1 MNQETRNHSAFLRD
15 PDLPFLESRDSR
27 IAGSP
32 FGVHTHETFAI
43 SVVTGGSTMLDCRGG
58 QWLIP
63 AGCVVFL
70 PPGEPHACN
79 PRPGGEFVYRMFYVE
94 RVWFESRCASFTK
107 PDGLRGPGGLDLE
120 HPALLEDPALIQAF
134 LDFATSQDRRAQ
146 ATEKLSLWERAM
158 DALLDCATGHVL
170 TGGQARAER
179 RAARMAAD
187 VIAERPADQLS
198 MAELAHACG
207 VSPTHLPRIFRQTL
221 GLTPLAY
228 QNQLRVE
235 QAKRLLASGTPIA
248 QTAAQAGFADQS
260 HLNRVFRRYAGATP
274 RQYMLGSRQG

>member
-1 MNQETRNHSAFLRD
+1 MNQEVRNHSAFLRD

-32 FGVHTHETFAI
+32 FGVHTHDTFAI
-43 SVVTGGSTMLDCRGG
+43 SVVTGGATMLGCRDG

-94 RVWFESRCASFTK
+94 RVWFEARCANA
-107 PDGLRGPGGLDLE
+107 PRPGGLDLE
-120 HPALLEDPALIQAF
+120 HPALLEDPAVIRTF
-134 LDFATSQDRRAQ
+134 LDFAASQDRRAK
-146 ATEKLSLWERAM
+146 APEKLALWERAM
-158 DALLDCATGHVL
+158 DALLGCAPSHVL
-170 TGGQARAER
+170 TGGQARAEK
-179 RAARMAAD
+179 RAARMAAR
-187 VIAERPADQLS
+187 VIAQRPEEALS
-198 MAELAHACG
+198 MAELAQACG

>member
-1 MNQETRNHSAFLRD
+1 MSQEARNHSAFLRD

-43 SVVTGGSTMLDCRGG
+43 SVVTGGATMLDCRGA

-63 AGCVVFL
+63 AGCIVFL

-94 RVWFESRCASFTK
+94 RTWFQARCKSASRQ
-107 PDGLRGPGGLDLE
+107 GGSARLDLE

-134 LDFATSQDRRAQ
+134 LDFAASQDRLAQ
-146 ATEKLSLWERAM
+146 AAEKLALWERAM
-158 DALLDCATGHVL
+158 DALLGCAPSHVL

-179 RAARMAAD
+179 RAARMAAS

-198 MAELAHACG
+198 MAGLAQACG

-221 GLTPLAY
+221 GLTPHVY

-235 QAKRLLASGTPIA
+235 LAKRLLATGTPIA

-274 RQYMLGSRQG
+274 RQYLLGSRA

>member
-1 MNQETRNHSAFLRD
+1 MSQEARNHSAFLRD

-43 SVVTGGSTMLDCRGG
+43 SVVHGGATLLDCRGA
-58 QWLIP
+58 QWLIT
-63 AGCVVFL
+63 AGCVVYL

-79 PRPGGEFVYRMFYVE
+79 PRPGGEFIYRMFYVE
-94 RVWFESRCASFTK
+94 RNWFQARCENAPRPAGSAR
-107 PDGLRGPGGLDLE
+107 LELE
-120 HPALLEDPALIQAF
+120 HPALLEDLALIQAF
-134 LDFATSQDRRAQ
+134 LDFATSQDQCAQ
-146 ATEKLSLWERAM
+146 AAEKLALWERAM
-158 DALLDCATGHVL
+158 DALLGCAPSHVL

-179 RAARMAAD
+179 RAARMAAS
-187 VIAERPADQLS
+187 VIAERPADALS
-198 MAELAHACG
+198 MAGLAQACG

-235 QAKRLLASGTPIA
+235 LAKRLLASGTPIA

-274 RQYMLGSRQG
+274 RQYMLGSRS

>member
-1 MNQETRNHSAFLRD
+1 MNQEARNHSAFLRD

-43 SVVTGGSTMLDCRGG
+43 SVVHGGATMLGCRGG

-79 PRPGGEFVYRMFYVE
+79 PRPGGEFVYRMFYME
-94 RVWFESRCASFTK
+94 RAWFESRCANAPS
-107 PDGLRGPGGLDLE
+107 PGGPGGLDLE

-134 LDFATSQDRRAQ
+134 LDFAASQDQCAP
-146 ATEKLSLWERAM
+146 ATEKLALWERALQ
-158 DALLDCATGHVL
+158 AFLDCTPSHVL

-179 RAARMAAD
+179 RAARMAAR
-187 VIAERPADQLS
+187 VIAERPEEALS
-198 MAELAHACG
+198 MAELAQACG

-235 QAKRLLASGTPIA
+235 LAKRLLASGTPIA

-274 RQYMLGSRQG
+274 RQYLLGSRA

>member
-1 MNQETRNHSAFLRD
+1 MSQEARNHSAFLRD

-43 SVVTGGSTMLDCRGG
+43 SVVTGGATMLDCRGG

-94 RVWFESRCASFTK
+94 RAWFEARCANV
-107 PDGLRGPGGLDLE
+107 PRMGGLDLE
-120 HPALLEDPALIQAF
+120 HPALLEDPAMIRTF
-134 LDFATSQDRRAQ
+134 LDFATAQDRRAQ
-146 ATEKLSLWERAM
+146 AAEKLALWERAM
-158 DALLDCATGHVL
+158 DALLGCAPSHVL

-198 MAELAHACG
+198 MAELAQACG

-235 QAKRLLASGTPIA
+235 LAKRLLATGTPIA

-274 RQYMLGSRQG
+274 RQYLLGSRPG

>member
-1 MNQETRNHSAFLRD
+1 MSQEVRNHSAFLRD

-32 FGVHTHETFAI
+32 FGVHTHDTFAI
-43 SVVTGGSTMLDCRGG
+43 SVVTGGSTMLGCRGG

-94 RVWFESRCASFTK
+94 RGWFQARCAGATK
-107 PDGLRGPGGLDLE
+107 PRGPGGLELE
-120 HPALLEDPALIQAF
+120 HPALLEDPATIRTF
-134 LDFATSQDRRAQ
+134 LDFAASQDRRAQ
-146 ATEKLSLWERAM
+146 AAEKLALWERAM
-158 DALLDCATGHVL
+158 DALLACVPSHVL
-170 TGGQARAER
+170 TGGQARAEK
-179 RAARMAAD
+179 RAARMAAR
-187 VIAERPADQLS
+187 VIAERPEEALS
-198 MAELAHACG
+198 MAELAQACG

-248 QTAAQAGFADQS
+248 QTAAQTGFADQS

-274 RQYMLGSRQG
+274 RQYMLGSRQD